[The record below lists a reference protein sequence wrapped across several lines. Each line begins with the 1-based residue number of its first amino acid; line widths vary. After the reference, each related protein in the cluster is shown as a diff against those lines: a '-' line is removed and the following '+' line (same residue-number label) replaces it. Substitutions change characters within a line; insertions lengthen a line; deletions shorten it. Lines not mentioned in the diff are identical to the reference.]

1 VDWKYIKEMLNANL
15 IIKRM
20 RYFSFFKDFYKKL
33 PFINHLNIEF
43 LHQIN
48 KLYNIEYKK
57 DWIMG
62 LYDRDYAR
70 AESSFSYSAS
80 TRTESQIISFVKETY
95 KLFAA
100 SMMAGAVGAYVGVP
114 MAGTIHSMF
123 LPLMLLE
130 IGLLIGLHF
139 VKHKPGINLMVM
151 FGFIFMTGLMLA
163 PLLAYTLGM
172 NGGGVIIGNAFA
184 MTSVVFGAMSF
195 YAIKTTR
202 DFTSY
207 GKLLMIALFVI
218 LGFSIINI
226 FLGNPMLHVIISGA
240 VVMLFSV
247 LVIYDTQN
255 IMQGAY
261 ETPIDGAIALY
272 LDFLNIFTAL
282 LQLFGIFGNDE

>member
-1 VDWKYIKEMLNANL
+1 
-15 IIKRM
+15 
-20 RYFSFFKDFYKKL
+20 
-33 PFINHLNIEF
+33 
-43 LHQIN
+43 
-48 KLYNIEYKK
+48 
-57 DWIMG
+57 MG

-70 AESSFSYSAS
+70 SNSYAYNNTI
-80 TRTESQIISFVKETY
+80 TRNESQIISFVKETY

-114 MAGTIHSMF
+114 MASTIQMMF

-130 IGLLIGLHF
+130 IALLIGLHF

-151 FGFIFMTGLMLA
+151 FGFVFMTGLMLA
-163 PLLAYTLGM
+163 PLLARTLGM
-172 NGGGVIIGNAFA
+172 SGGGVIIGNAFA

-207 GKLLMIALFVI
+207 GKPLMIALFVI
-218 LGFSIINI
+218 IGFSIINL
-226 FLGNPMLHVIISGA
+226 FLGNPMLHLFISGA
-240 VVMLFSV
+240 VVILFSI
-247 LVIYDTQN
+247 LVIFDTQN

-282 LQLFGIFGNDE
+282 LQLFGIFGSDE

>member
-1 VDWKYIKEMLNANL
+1 
-15 IIKRM
+15 
-20 RYFSFFKDFYKKL
+20 
-33 PFINHLNIEF
+33 
-43 LHQIN
+43 
-48 KLYNIEYKK
+48 
-57 DWIMG
+57 MG

-70 AESSFSYSAS
+70 GNSFAYETS
-80 TRTESQIISFVKETY
+80 TRSDSQIITFVKETY

-114 MAGTIHSMF
+114 MAGAIHSMF

-130 IGLLIGLHF
+130 FGLLIGLQF
-139 VKHKPGINLMVM
+139 VKNKPGINLMVM
-151 FGFIFMTGLMLA
+151 FGFVFMTGLMLG
-163 PLLAYTLGM
+163 PLLAFTLGM
-172 NGGGVIIGNAFA
+172 SGGATIIGNAFA
-184 MTSVVFGAMSF
+184 MTAVVFGAMSF

-207 GKLLMIALFVI
+207 SKPLFIALIVVFV
-218 LGFSIINI
+218 FSLINM
-226 FLGNPMLHVIISGA
+226 FLGNPLFAVIISGA

-255 IMQGAY
+255 IMNGAY

-282 LQLFGIFGNDE
+282 LQLFGIFNNDD